1 MISILISRMMSIFI
15 KLYSDLFIFCPKKPF
30 LIDHF
35 QFFSKAN
42 MKTHKARSL
51 LYFFY
56 DSFAKFRMID
66 AFPFF
71 IFYNHIL
78 RSSVFLL
85 SSVLIPYGDCFIMNR
100 IPGCH

>member
-1 MISILISRMMSIFI
+1 
-15 KLYSDLFIFCPKKPF
+15 
-30 LIDHF
+30 
-35 QFFSKAN
+35 
-42 MKTHKARSL
+42 MKIHRARSL

-78 RSSVFLL
+78 RSSVFLF
-85 SSVLIPYGDCFIMNR
+85 SSVLIPYGDCFVMNR
-100 IPGCH
+100 IPQSFFIIVIHQCLTRFVIGRWCRTYQ